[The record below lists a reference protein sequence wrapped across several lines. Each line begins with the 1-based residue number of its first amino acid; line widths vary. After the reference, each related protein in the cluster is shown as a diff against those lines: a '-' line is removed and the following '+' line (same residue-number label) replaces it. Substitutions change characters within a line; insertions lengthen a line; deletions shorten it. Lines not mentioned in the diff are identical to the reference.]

1 MSSNATI
8 EKKRLWLSLFI
19 PLLFVFLLWLI
30 ALFQYL
36 FDIDLSHWGVF
47 PLRIKGLPGIFL
59 SPLIHG
65 NFEHLSSNSLPLLIL
80 GTMLFYFY
88 PKSAFKVF
96 LLLYFVTGIWVWF
109 GARPAYHIGSSGIV
123 YGLATFIFTCGAL
136 LKNIR
141 LMAVSLLVVFLYGGL
156 IWGVFPFD
164 LRISWESHLSGF
176 ILGIILAFI
185 YKHENRYPEFEPEW
199 MNEEENEDETNE
211 EIPYWKN
218 EDTTNIA

>member
-1 MSSNATI
+1 MYSDASI

-19 PLLFVFLLWLI
+19 PLLFVFLLWFI

-36 FDIDLSHWGVF
+36 FEIDLSHWGIF
-47 PLRIKGLPGIFL
+47 PLSIKGLPGIFF

-156 IWGVFPFD
+156 IWGIFPID

-176 ILGIILAFI
+176 ILGIILAFL
-185 YKHENRYPEFEPEW
+185 YKHENRYPEYEPKW
-199 MNEEENEDETNE
+199 MNEEENETNE